1 MDAAT
6 TGPEVGREYTREI
19 LDRSTGELQTISL
32 GRWLTV
38 SELGAQYGVG
48 PRQVRTVLRDLDF
61 LYLPGG
67 SAKRR
72 HRISPWA
79 VEAGLGLHHDCRKGV
94 SHPFDAISP
103 AGKAW
108 IAKRW
113 SYAWAAVQGRQMFDA
128 VARARAALDDFKTS
142 RDRRDMST
150 QMEVCW
156 LADHFPELSQ
166 TQMAVAIDVTQQLV
180 SRHMKMR
187 AAQRQRGRAWRS
199 SQLGEPEGPCWRDPS
214 PCEVPTVWLDEI
226 NNASSQHLGK

>member
-6 TGPEVGREYTREI
+6 TGPDIGREYTRAI
-19 LDRSTGELQTISL
+19 LDRSTGELQTVSL
-32 GRWLTV
+32 GRWITV

-67 SAKRR
+67 AGKRR
-72 HRISPWA
+72 HQISPWA
-79 VEAGLGLHHDCRKGV
+79 VEAGLGLHHVRGKGV
-94 SHPFDAISP
+94 AYPFDAISP
-103 AGKAW
+103 AGQAW
-108 IAKRW
+108 IAERW
-113 SYAWAAVQGRQMFDA
+113 SSAWAAVQGRQTLDA

-142 RDRRDMST
+142 RSRHDMPV

-166 TQMAVAIDVTQQLV
+166 SQIAAAIDVTQQLV

-187 AAQRQRGRAWRS
+187 EAQRQRWRVWRS
-199 SQLGEPEGPCWRDPS
+199 SQLREPEGPRCRDPS
-214 PCEVPTVWLDEI
+214 PCEVPTLWLDKI
-226 NNASSQHLGK
+226 NNASSQHLEK